1 MASISQAYTNTTTTV
16 LFVIVTDDMDWAES
30 NLMFPDMK
38 VAFFLMRH
46 NE

>member
-1 MASISQAYTNTTTTV
+1 MASITQAYTNTTTAV
-16 LFVIVTDDMDWAES
+16 IFVIVTDDMDWAES